1 MLTMH
6 YWPSI
11 TSLAS
16 QHPKNHTCSVQSC
29 SSPHSF
35 ALPRQALGSPSEIDP
50 CAAPFPHQLYTH
62 FVRPTQLQP
71 SLSAGFRDIIYA
83 HADEDVYMLWG
94 TPFYRGVAVRVLWE
108 YGGKGDRLGFVGS
121 SRGRQ

>member
-1 MLTMH
+1 MMH
-6 YWPSI
+6 HWPSI
-11 TSLAS
+11 TTSLAS
-16 QHPKNHTCSVQSC
+16 QHPQNPYMFNPIRVLNF
-29 SSPHSF
+29 F
-35 ALPRQALGSPSEIDP
+35 ALPCQALGSPSEIDP